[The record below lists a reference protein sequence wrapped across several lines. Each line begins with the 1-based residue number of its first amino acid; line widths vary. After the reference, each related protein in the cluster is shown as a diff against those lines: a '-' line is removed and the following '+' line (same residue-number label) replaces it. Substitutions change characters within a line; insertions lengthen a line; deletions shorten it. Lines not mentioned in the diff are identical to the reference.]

1 MNKIVKYYSPFANS
15 ILSKSLLADHESF
28 FDDIFEK
35 NKINFPEMD
44 IYMENNNYYIEILIP
59 GVEKDNIKVELKSN
73 GINVSIF
80 NLSEGTTKEDK
91 KYYSKEIRKFKNDFY
106 FNLPKYINDN
116 MNRNNIDLTYE
127 NGILTIKISLK
138 EKELQEEIKVLEI
151 K

>member
-1 MNKIVKYYSPFANS
+1 M
-15 ILSKSLLADHESF
+15 ADHESF

>member
-15 ILSKSLLADHESF
+15 ILSKSLLTDHESF